1 MGPDERVELLQRRP
15 RLEPSSGGRH
25 TLVAKCIGMASLVLR
40 HTGGQR
46 LDAIALRI
54 CGVLAPGSGC
64 TFLVSRAL
72 ALPVDHILVTAGF
85 KLPGASSIAPSSSLG
100 STGSGKSYESIRFLF
115 LV

>member
-54 CGVLAPGSGC
+54 CWEFAGCLRLAAGV
-64 TFLVSRAL
+64 
-72 ALPVDHILVTAGF
+72 
-85 KLPGASSIAPSSSLG
+85 
-100 STGSGKSYESIRFLF
+100 RFL
-115 LV
+115 